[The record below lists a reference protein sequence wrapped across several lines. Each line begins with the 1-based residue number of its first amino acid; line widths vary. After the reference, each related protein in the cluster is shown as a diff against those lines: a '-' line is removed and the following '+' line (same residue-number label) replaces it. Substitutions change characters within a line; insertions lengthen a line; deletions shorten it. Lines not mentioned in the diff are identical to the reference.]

1 MRIRHH
7 EYSEF
12 LNLVEPAELPVARAT
27 KMLLF
32 IISSSLT
39 RSTVGLTKSN
49 CRCAHLA
56 VLMHTRRLRDESL
69 MTGAALWSSFWQALF
84 KSPPADEG
92 NAGDTA
98 TGRNSA
104 PTSRS
109 TQQVVQQRTASTG
122 KLLRQRDASCSSCLL
137 KGAWKQCLD
146 ALDGLEGCD
155 IHAKSQVRIL
165 GRSPAICTMAICT
178 MPSLRPHSV
187 VLERP

>member
-7 EYSEF
+7 ENSEF
-12 LNLVEPAELPVARAT
+12 LNLFEPAELPVARAT

-32 IISSSLT
+32 IIPSSLT
-39 RSTVGLTKSN
+39 RSTVGLTRSN

-69 MTGAALWSSFWQALF
+69 MTGAALCSSFWQALF

-104 PTSRS
+104 PH
-109 TQQVVQQRTASTG
+109 QQVHTASG
-122 KLLRQRDASCSSCLL
+122 AAEDSVHREAL
-137 KGAWKQCLD
+137 KAKGRVVQLMLA
-146 ALDGLEGCD
+146 EGEPGGNVWMRWVSWR
-155 IHAKSQVRIL
+155 AVTSTPRVR
-165 GRSPAICTMAICT
+165 
-178 MPSLRPHSV
+178 
-187 VLERP
+187 